1 CSMAYFI
8 AKAICEEGKATNQS
22 SQSGTNLN
30 MDLVPPLPPPQQR
43 RHLHSL
49 RQQCL
54 RISPLA
60 PLTRTLSPLSSRT
73 SSTPLLC
80 TPILVSFPRLSA
92 RSQFSAT
99 RSRSSAARATARLTT
114 STARIKGSLIL
125 RL

>member
-1 CSMAYFI
+1 MAYFI
-8 AKAICEEGKATNQS
+8 AKAICEEGKAI
-22 SQSGTNLN
+22 SQGIGSQTSFD

-43 RHLHSL
+43 RPLHSH

-60 PLTRTLSPLSSRT
+60 PLTRTRSPLSSRT

-80 TPILVSFPRLSA
+80 TPILVSSPRLSA

-99 RSRSSAARATARLTT
+99 RSRSSVARATARLTT